1 MIRRFSIGILLIMLS
16 VLAIGCINVTP
27 QLDPGITPAPTATAS
42 PESPTPEHTEQPSSS
57 VSDDNTDALGNVI
70 IGSEHFEQ
78 YLRFKDIRVYEVY
91 GDTFMDCI
99 VVNSYPNSLVCGIS
113 IEFYDEDGQI
123 LASAVIQSPTG
134 SYLLTLPNGETHLY
148 ATIPTDSVLTDKE
161 FVFVFDD
168 TMSVSPIE

>member
-1 MIRRFSIGILLIMLS
+1 M
-16 VLAIGCINVTP
+16 
-27 QLDPGITPAPTATAS
+27 
-42 PESPTPEHTEQPSSS
+42 
-57 VSDDNTDALGNVI
+57 
-70 IGSEHFEQ
+70 
-78 YLRFKDIRVYEVY
+78 YEVY

-168 TMSVSPIE
+168 TMPVSPIE